1 MQSGSSAE
9 NTVADQKKELLL
21 ETNNGRQKS
30 QDTRI

>member
-1 MQSGSSAE
+1 MQSGSSE
-9 NTVADQKKELLL
+9 EKTEADQKKELLS